1 MNASCSRTPAGYLKC
16 STIIRVRGFSI
27 RHQWIFLRKFLVIV
41 QKQSWLTKSWITDCS
56 NIYIKHTQN
65 NLFNVCEYQLT
76 SKSIPITNTTRI
88 VCRRMPS
95 WCRRKDAMIKAY
107 LWLPATLTILVQNRQ
122 EMSKRQFL
130 KSNVTCC
137 LLISWDVTLPCSLYL
152 YLDFRNLCIY

>member
-1 MNASCSRTPAGYLKC
+1 MKWIWIRNASCSRTPAGYLKC

-27 RHQWIFLRKFLVIV
+27 KHQWIFLRKFPVIV
-41 QKQSWLTKSWITDCS
+41 QKQSWLTKSWITD
-56 NIYIKHTQN
+56 KRTQN
-65 NLFNVCEYQLT
+65 TLFCVCEYQLT

-107 LWLPATLTILVQNRQ
+107 LWLPATFTILVQNRL

-130 KSNVTCC
+130 NSNVTCC
-137 LLISWDVTLPCSLYL
+137 LLISWDVILPCSL
-152 YLDFRNLCIY
+152 